1 MCVAVLDESQLLHFA
16 NRMAAAG
23 AEAAAKQLRLA
34 AGIKLH
40 PALVPG
46 AVHELCKQ
54 VVTPELNS
62 VVTELLG
69 KVRMFHD
76 RAAAKNAIKVR
87 VEMRKQHFLCYVPQ
101 AILAVFTPLTGLH

>member
-1 MCVAVLDESQLLHFA
+1 MKLGQMSKYVRHWLSWFSSHPYYYY
-16 NRMAAAG
+16 RMAAAG

-46 AVHELCKQ
+46 ALHELCKQ

-87 VEMRKQHFLCYVPQ
+87 V
-101 AILAVFTPLTGLH
+101 GN